1 LLRQG
6 GGPYSSQRMYNLEE
20 EARRRERVLLVG
32 SGPRSERGEL
42 IESLEELAMLSE
54 TAGAEVVE
62 KILHIREKPD
72 AATMIGKGKAREV
85 ERIRQ
90 ELGVD
95 TVIFDQELSPA
106 HIRNLETIIGG
117 KILDR
122 AELIL
127 DIFALHAK
135 SREAKI
141 EVELAQYQYL
151 LPRLT
156 GKGIDLSRL
165 GGGIGTRG
173 PGEKK
178 LEVERRRLR
187 ERMKRLKDDLESVE
201 KSRQVQRK
209 RRRSMFRIAL
219 TGYTNAGK
227 STVMNALTRA
237 GVKTERALFT
247 TLDPTT
253 RVLQFRNGRKALVT
267 DTVGFIRKLP
277 HHLVASFKSTLEEAI
292 EADLRLRIIDV
303 SHPEFESHLE
313 AGGAVLH
320 SLGCLDKR
328 SILVFNKI
336 DRLLDREIVTGLS
349 RRHSGSI
356 FVSALNGD
364 GMEELLTGIEYEME
378 REMVEAEFRLPL
390 ENARLSSMIHDLG
403 EVLTSSYD
411 GGQIDLRARMHK
423 SDFERMKKLA
433 LEAGGE
439 VVEGLQ

>member
-1 LLRQG
+1 MLIEG
-6 GGPYSSQRMYNLEE
+6 CGSYISSRMYNLEE
-20 EARRRERVLLVG
+20 EARKRERVLLVG
-32 SGPRSERGEL
+32 TGPKSQRHEL
-42 IESLEELAMLSE
+42 IESLEELAMLSD

-72 AATMIGKGKAREV
+72 VATMIGKGKALEV
-85 ERIRQ
+85 ERIRE

-106 HIRNLETIIGG
+106 HIRNLESIIGS

-122 AELIL
+122 TELIL

-201 KSRQVQRK
+201 KARLVQRK

-237 GVKTERALFT
+237 GVRTEKALFT

-253 RVLQFRNGRKALVT
+253 RILQFKNGRKALVT

-277 HHLVASFKSTLEEAI
+277 HHLVASFKSTLEEAV
-292 EADLRLRIIDV
+292 EADLRLRVIDI
-303 SHPEFESHLE
+303 SHPEFKSHLE
-313 AGGAVLH
+313 AGGAVLY

-336 DRLLDREIVTGLS
+336 DRLLDREILTGLS
-349 RRHSGSI
+349 RRHPGSV
-356 FVSALNGD
+356 FVSALNGE
-364 GMEELLTGIEYEME
+364 GVEQLLTGIEHEMG
-378 REMVEAEFRLPL
+378 REMVDAEFRLPL
-390 ENARLSSMIHDLG
+390 EDARLSSMIHELG
-403 EVLTSSYD
+403 EVLASSYD
-411 GGQIDLRARMHK
+411 RGRIDLKARMHK
-423 SDFERMKKLA
+423 SDFEKMKKLA